1 MIQNITI
8 NKVATYKNTTTL
20 TTDKKVNLIYGLNGV
35 GKSTLSR
42 LLQSPQNPEFAS
54 CSFIEPKDTK
64 ILVYNQ
70 DFINETFFESDE
82 IKGVFSLSK
91 ENKEIET
98 KINEKK
104 TEINGKISKLSKIQE
119 NIDKIK
125 QEKREKNEKAIE
137 KIWEI
142 KRKHADEDRTLIEFL
157 KNRRR
162 NKQELYNF
170 VHDWKKPEKEP
181 QKTIDQIK
189 SDYISLTKTDNEKKK
204 LITEFSFNVDHI
216 ENDKIFETAIIGSK
230 SSAVSGLISSLNNS
244 DWVRKGLSYIDHSSE
259 ETQTCPFC
267 QQSTLEKSLV
277 DEIFGYFDKTYDE
290 AVEKLD
296 SLHKQ
301 YTHAI
306 EKLPTITADAP
317 NRLVI
322 AHWQE
327 IKSNYDQ
334 LIATA
339 TLNTNII
346 EEKENS
352 LSENKYL
359 HDTSEIVR
367 KINDKISE
375 ANGVISDHNRR
386 LDNKSEET
394 RKLRDEFWDLM
405 RWNYDQTI
413 SRLDSDLLDCE
424 QRTTNE
430 IKAHTQNQTE
440 KFELES
446 QIKGLQ
452 SKTVNIEK
460 AITSINNNLI
470 SLGISDFYIKQH
482 NDALYKIV
490 RKDNNNA
497 NIRTLSEGEKTII
510 TFLYFLE
517 MCKGKASPDEV
528 EKKKIAVI
536 DDPISSL
543 SHIYIFNIGEFIKSE
558 FFISDDFDQVFV
570 LTHSLYFF
578 YELTDIRK
586 DRRNENQ
593 KLLRISKNSS
603 GSSISE
609 MSYQEIQ
616 NDYQA
621 YWSIVNNP
629 QQNEAL
635 IANCMRNIIEYFFSF
650 VEKIELNNVFQK
662 ESLKHPRFQAFNRYI
677 NRESHSLGQNI
688 FDFKEFN
695 YDDFIEGLRLV
706 FYENGYQNHFNKM
719 RQRVP
724 G

>member
-1 MIQNITI
+1 MIQNITL
-8 NKVATYKNTTTL
+8 NKVATFKNATTL

-42 LLQSPQNPEFAS
+42 LLQSPQNPEFVE
-54 CSFIEPKDTK
+54 CNFIEPKDTK

-70 DFINETFFESDE
+70 QFINETFFESDE

-98 KINEKK
+98 KINSKNIEITEKIY
-104 TEINGKISKLSKIQE
+104 ELSKTQE
-119 NIDKIK
+119 TIDNIKI
-125 QEKREKNEKAIE
+125 EKREKNEKAIE
-137 KIWEI
+137 KTWEI

-170 VHDWKKPEKEP
+170 VHDRKKPEKEP
-181 QKTIDQIK
+181 QKTINQIK
-189 SDYISLTKTDNEKKK
+189 SDYLTLTKYNNEKKELISK
-204 LITEFSFNVDHI
+204 LSLNVEHI
-216 ENDKIFETAIIGSK
+216 EKDEIFKIAIIGSEN
-230 SSAVSGLISSLNNS
+230 SAVSSLISSLNNS
-244 DWVRKGLSYIDHSSE
+244 DWVRKGLSYIDDSLE
-259 ETQTCPFC
+259 KTQTCPFC

-277 DEIFGYFDKTYDE
+277 DEICGYFDKTYDK

-301 YTHAI
+301 YIDAI
-306 EKLPTITADAP
+306 EKLPTITAEAP
-317 NRLVI
+317 NRLVE

-334 LIATA
+334 LIATV
-339 TLNTNII
+339 TLNINLIA
-346 EEKENS
+346 EKESS
-352 LSENKYL
+352 LSENKPL
-359 HDTSEIVR
+359 HETSVIVK

-375 ANGVISDHNRR
+375 ANSVISDHNRR
-386 LDNKSEET
+386 LNNKSEEIV
-394 RKLRDEFWDLM
+394 KLRDEFWDLM
-405 RWNYDQTI
+405 RWHYDQTI

-424 QRTTNE
+424 KRTTE
-430 IKAHTQNQTE
+430 EMEKHTQKTTE
-440 KFELES
+440 KLDLES
-446 QIKGLQ
+446 QIKELQ

-470 SLGISDFYIKQH
+470 SIGITDFSIKKH
-482 NDALYKIV
+482 NDVLYRIV
-490 RKDNNNA
+490 REDKNNA

-517 MCKGKASPDEV
+517 MCSGKSSPDEV
-528 EKKKIAVI
+528 EMKKIAVI

-558 FFISDDFDQVFV
+558 FFNSDDFDQIFV

-578 YELTDIRK
+578 YELTDIK
-586 DRRNENQ
+586 KERRDKNQ
-593 KLLRISKNSS
+593 KLHRIAKNSS

-629 QQNEAL
+629 LQNEAL

-650 VEKIELNNVFQK
+650 VEKIELSNVFQK
-662 ESLKHPRFQAFNRYI
+662 KSLKNSRFQAFNRYI

-706 FYENGYQNHFNKM
+706 FYENGYENHFKKM

-724 G
+724 D